1 MILKI
6 KKITVLSFVVFTL
19 LLNLMN
25 LFTVKNYE
33 YIAYKEITTW
43 SFVAITISLAIIII
57 EFVLV
62 KSKIILYTSKD
73 WKRIGSLIFTV
84 FLSAFVFVFT
94 FWTVAD
100 NPYIK

>member
-1 MILKI
+1 MKIIKIVILVI
-6 KKITVLSFVVFTL
+6 VSSTL

-25 LFTVKNYE
+25 LFSVKNYE

-57 EFVLV
+57 EFGLV
-62 KSKIILYTSKD
+62 KSKIVSYTLKD
-73 WKRIGSLIFTV
+73 WKRLSILIFTV